1 MKLGAF
7 LYNFGHHY
15 AAWRHA
21 ESRAAA
27 IDLEL
32 YKQSALAAERGKFDM
47 VFLADSGSL
56 PSIEDTQSSV
66 SFIYPESV
74 TLLGALAGLTTHIGL
89 AGTASTTFNEPYNL
103 ARRFATLD
111 HLSGGRAA
119 WNVVTSTKESEAR
132 NYNADS
138 LLEHGKR
145 YERAREFLEVACG
158 LWDSWEDE
166 AVVQDKEQGRYADPS
181 RIHKLNHQGSH
192 FQVQGPLNLP
202 RSPQGRPVIIEA
214 GTSVAGQQL
223 AAQTADIVFTACD
236 DKQEAIRFYRG
247 LKSQLST
254 YGRQPEEL
262 KVMPG
267 LLAFIGKTEQEAQ
280 EQERVF
286 NEMIQPAAGVRYLSK
301 LLNYDLSGF
310 PMDEPLPALPREGNT
325 SRALMIMERAGQT
338 GMTIRELGLH
348 YAVARGHLSVTGT
361 AEQVADT
368 MELWFRDG
376 ACDGFN
382 IMQPLL
388 PQGLEQFVDSVV
400 PLLQQRGLFRTEYA
414 GRTLRD
420 NLGLER
426 PVNRF
431 AHMT

>member
-15 AAWRHA
+15 AAWRHP
-21 ESRAAA
+21 ESRATA

-74 TLLGALAGLTTHIGL
+74 TMLGALAALTSHIGL

-138 LLEHGKR
+138 LLEHGRR
-145 YERAREFLEVACG
+145 YERAQEFLEVACG

-181 RIHKLNHQGSH
+181 RIHKLNHAGDH
-192 FQVQGPLNLP
+192 FKVQGPLNLP
-202 RSPQGRPVIIEA
+202 RSPQGRPVLIEA
-214 GTSVAGQQL
+214 GTSSAGQQL
-223 AAQTADIVFTACD
+223 AARTADIVFTACD
-236 DKQEAIRFYRG
+236 DKEEAIRYYRN
-247 LKSQLST
+247 LKSQLPL
-254 YGRQPEEL
+254 YGRKPEEL

-267 LLAFIGKTEQEAQ
+267 LLTFIGETEREAQ
-280 EQERVF
+280 EQERSF
-286 NEMIQPAAGVRYLSK
+286 NEMILPAAGARYLSK
-301 LLNYDLSGF
+301 LLNHDLSDY
-310 PMDEPLPALPREGNT
+310 PLDAPLPTFSREGNT
-325 SRALMIMERAGQT
+325 SRAVMIMERAEQT

-348 YAVARGHLSVTGT
+348 YAMARGHLSVSGT

-368 MELWFRDG
+368 METWFREG

-388 PQGLEQFVDSVV
+388 PQGLELFVDRVV
-400 PLLQQRGLFRTEYA
+400 PLLQQRGLFRTEYK
-414 GRTLRD
+414 GRTLREH
-420 NLGLER
+420 LGLKR

-431 AHMT
+431 VKMT